1 MAKVGKTFLTE
12 LIKEVLSEEK
22 ADRCLRIART
32 KYDKPSAYRS
42 GAIVRELFDTKE
54 KIRWREG
61 EDSDFTATFTG
72 PNDQKYVIDITSLEY
87 LTLPNSA
94 VIAAGKLLPE
104 EVLDMFN
111 DGEGYHVEFADASKG
126 KGITG
131 LGGADTAKIFGIVI
145 NALVDK
151 IKREKV
157 NLVLF
162 SAKEASRK
170 ELYKKI
176 APMIATKMG
185 MKQVNNGTYY
195 FLYL

>member
-1 MAKVGKTFLTE
+1 MKKSE
-12 LIKEVLSEEK
+12 LKQLIRE
-22 ADRCLRIART
+22 
-32 KYDKPSAYRS
+32 
-42 GAIVRELFDTKE
+42 AIVKELFDTKE

-72 PNDQKYVIDITSLEY
+72 PNDQKYIIDITSLEW
-87 LTLPNSA
+87 LNLPNA
-94 VIAAGKLLPE
+94 AIIAAGKLLPD
-104 EVLDMFN
+104 EVSEMFN
-111 DGEGYHVEFADASKG
+111 DGQGYHVEFKDVKKG

-131 LGGADTAKIFGIVI
+131 LGGTDTAKIFGIVI

-151 IKREKV
+151 IKQEKAD
-157 NLVLF
+157 LVFF

-170 ELYKKI
+170 ELYKKM

-195 FLYL
+195 FLYKD

>member
-1 MAKVGKTFLTE
+1 MKKSE
-12 LIKEVLSEEK
+12 LQQLIREE
-22 ADRCLRIART
+22 
-32 KYDKPSAYRS
+32 
-42 GAIVRELFDTKE
+42 IVKELFDTKE

-72 PNDQKYVIDITSLEY
+72 PNDQKYVIDITSLEW
-87 LTLPNSA
+87 LNLPNA
-94 VIAAGKLLPE
+94 ALAAAGKLLPDE
-104 EVLDMFN
+104 ANEMFI
-111 DGEGYHVEFADASKG
+111 DGQGYHVEFRDAKKG

-131 LGGADTAKIFGIVI
+131 LGGTDSAKIFGIVI

-151 IKREKV
+151 IKREKAD
-157 NLVLF
+157 LVFF

-170 ELYKKI
+170 ELYKKM

-195 FLYL
+195 FLYKE

>member
-1 MAKVGKTFLTE
+1 MKKSE
-12 LIKEVLSEEK
+12 LRQIIKEE
-22 ADRCLRIART
+22 I
-32 KYDKPSAYRS
+32 
-42 GAIVRELFDTKE
+42 IRELFDTKE

-72 PNDQKYVIDITSLEY
+72 PNDQKYVIDITSLEW

-94 VIAAGKLLPE
+94 TITASKLLPDAAIE
-104 EVLDMFN
+104 MWE
-111 DGEGYHVEFADASKG
+111 DGQGYHVEFRDVKKG

-131 LGGADTAKIFGIVI
+131 LGGTDTAKIFGIVI

-151 IKREKV
+151 MKREKAE
-157 NLVLF
+157 LVFF
-162 SAKEASRK
+162 SAKEPSRK

-176 APMIATKMG
+176 APLIATKLG

>member
-1 MAKVGKTFLTE
+1 MINKIKKEE
-12 LIKEVLSEEK
+12 LRQIIKEE
-22 ADRCLRIART
+22 I
-32 KYDKPSAYRS
+32 
-42 GAIVRELFDTKE
+42 IRELFDTKE

-72 PNDQKYVIDITSLEY
+72 PNDQKYTIDITSLEY
-87 LTLPNSA
+87 INLPNSA

-151 IKREKV
+151 IKREKAD
-157 NLVLF
+157 LVLF